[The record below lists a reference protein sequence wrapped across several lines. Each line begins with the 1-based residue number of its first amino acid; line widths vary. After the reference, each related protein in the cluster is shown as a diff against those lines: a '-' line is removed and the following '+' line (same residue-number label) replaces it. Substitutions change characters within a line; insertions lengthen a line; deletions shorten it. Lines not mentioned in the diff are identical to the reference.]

1 MLGVL
6 ETWTV
11 RARNLPEHADN
22 RIHTDAGARAA
33 GFPAALVAGVTT
45 YAYLTHPIVAAWGL
59 DWVANGGG
67 EVRFDAPVFDHDEV
81 TCTPVVD
88 DDAVVVE
95 ARCGDEDG
103 PRATLRAVAT
113 RRTDSNRSR
122 RHPVDVAAGPAG

>member
-1 MLGVL
+1 MPGVL

-11 RARNLPEHADN
+11 LARNLPEHADN

-67 EVRFDAPVFDHDEV
+67 EVRFDAPVFDHEDGDV
-81 TCTPVVD
+81 HPGRRRR
-88 DDAVVVE
+88 AVVV
-95 ARCGDEDG
+95 DG
-103 PRATLRAVAT
+103 TVR
-113 RRTDSNRSR
+113 
-122 RHPVDVAAGPAG
+122 

>member
-1 MLGVL
+1 M
-6 ETWTV
+6 
-11 RARNLPEHADN
+11 
-22 RIHTDAGARAA
+22 
-33 GFPAALVAGVTT
+33 TT

-95 ARCGDEDG
+95 ARCGDEDE
-103 PRATLRAVAT
+103 PRATLRAVANGGPT
-113 RRTDSNRSR
+113 PTFATAPSL
-122 RHPVDVAAGPAG
+122 DVAAGPTG